1 MEKSLTPELCL
12 RTITVRA
19 AEQFK
24 ITRDE
29 FETSLH
35 GQWTT
40 IQNLIASFSSAIMNF
55 EYLDNLEGDISKAYG
70 QLCTTSASYMS
81 FLTKTRSRDSIKYYK
96 EHSEA
101 ISTCKKTVDTMI
113 KKRDSARQK
122 ALEVASRRSK
132 GSEHSHVSNQTSFI
146 SRKRAKDEA
155 AKVKL
160 TFAEHETAIKKE
172 HVKKQN

>member
-24 ITRDE
+24 IIRDE

-35 GQWTT
+35 GQWAT
-40 IQNLIASFSSAIMNF
+40 IQNIIASFSSAIMNF

-81 FLTKTRSRDSIKYYK
+81 FLTKTRSQDSIKYYK
-96 EHSEA
+96 QHSEA
-101 ISTCKKTVDTMI
+101 FATCKKTVDTMI
-113 KKRDSARQK
+113 EKIDSARQK

-160 TFAEHETAIKKE
+160 TFAEHATAIKKE
-172 HVKKQN
+172 HANKQN

>member
-29 FETSLH
+29 FETFLH
-35 GQWTT
+35 GQWAT
-40 IQNLIASFSSAIMNF
+40 IQNLISSFSSAIMNF

-81 FLTKTRSRDSIKYYK
+81 FLTKTRSQDSIKYYK

-101 ISTCKKTVDTMI
+101 IATCKKTVDTMI
-113 KKRDSARQK
+113 AKIDSGRQK
-122 ALEVASRRSK
+122 ALEVDSRRSK

-146 SRKRAKDEA
+146 SRKRAQ
-155 AKVKL
+155 VKL
-160 TFAEHETAIKKE
+160 TFAEHEIAIKKE

>member
-24 ITRDE
+24 IIRDE

-40 IQNLIASFSSAIMNF
+40 IQNIIASFSSANMNF

-70 QLCTTSASYMS
+70 QLCTTSHYLS
-81 FLTKTRSRDSIKYYK
+81 FLSLCLLFSCRWR
-96 EHSEA
+96 
-101 ISTCKKTVDTMI
+101 MP
-113 KKRDSARQK
+113 QN
-122 ALEVASRRSK
+122 VAY
-132 GSEHSHVSNQTSFI
+132 NI
-146 SRKRAKDEA
+146 
-155 AKVKL
+155 
-160 TFAEHETAIKKE
+160 
-172 HVKKQN
+172 